1 MNTNQLIASDLLKIN
16 AVTLSPNEP
25 FTWASGIKAPIYTDN
40 RITISFPE
48 VRTHIADGLAELIRN
63 KFPEVKV
70 IGGVATAGIPHAAIV
85 SDKMDLPMIYVRS
98 KPKDHGRGKQMEGSI
113 DENAPIVLIDDLLST
128 GKSVLN
134 AAQALEKEGYNV
146 IGVVA
151 IFSYELPDSTKN
163 FKEASIEFDTLTNYS
178 TIIEQA
184 KAENSISDDELVV
197 LRKWRDDPW
206 NWIVTPLT

>member
-48 VRTHIADGLAELIRN
+48 VRTHIADGLSELIRN

-85 SDKMDLPMIYVRS
+85 ADNMDLPMIYVRS
-98 KPKDHGRGKQMEGSI
+98 KPKDHGRGKQMEGRI
-113 DENAPIVLIDDLLST
+113 NQQDPIVLIDDLLST

-134 AAQALEKEGYNV
+134 AAQALKNEGYNV

-163 FKEASIEFDTLTNYS
+163 FKEAGIEFDTLTNYS

-184 KAENSISDDELVV
+184 KAENSISDDELVA

-206 NWIVTPLT
+206 NWM

>member
-48 VRTHIADGLAELIRN
+48 VRTHIADGLAKLIRN

-85 SDKMDLPMIYVRS
+85 ADKMDLPMIYVRS

-134 AAQALEKEGYNV
+134 AAQALKNEGYNV
-146 IGVVA
+146 IGVMA

-163 FKEASIEFDTLTNYS
+163 FKEAGIEFDTLTNYS

-206 NWIVTPLT
+206 HWM

>member
-48 VRTHIADGLAELIRN
+48 VRTHIADGLSELIRN
-63 KFPEVKV
+63 KFPKVKV

-85 SDKMDLPMIYVRS
+85 ADKMDLPMIYVRS
-98 KPKDHGRGKQMEGSI
+98 KPKDHGRGKQMEGRI
-113 DENAPIVLIDDLLST
+113 NQQDPIVLIDDLLST

-134 AAQALEKEGYNV
+134 AAQALKNEGYNV

-163 FKEASIEFDTLTNYS
+163 FKEAGIEFDTLTNYS

-206 NWIVTPLT
+206 NWM

>member
-48 VRTHIADGLAELIRN
+48 VRTHIADGLSKLIRN

-85 SDKMDLPMIYVRS
+85 ADKMDLPMIYVRS
-98 KPKDHGRGKQMEGSI
+98 KPKDHGRGKQMEGRI
-113 DENAPIVLIDDLLST
+113 NQQDPIVLIDDLLST

-134 AAQALEKEGYNV
+134 AAQALKKEGYNV

-163 FKEASIEFDTLTNYS
+163 FAEAGIEFDTLTNYT

-206 NWIVTPLT
+206 NWM

>member
-48 VRTHIADGLAELIRN
+48 VRTHIADGLSELIRN
-63 KFPEVKV
+63 KFPEAKV

-85 SDKMDLPMIYVRS
+85 ADKMDLPMIYVRS
-98 KPKDHGRGKQMEGSI
+98 KPKDHGRGKQMEGRI
-113 DENAPIVLIDDLLST
+113 NQQDPIVLIDDLLST

-134 AAQALEKEGYNV
+134 AAQALKNEGYNV

-163 FKEASIEFDTLTNYS
+163 FKEAGIEFDTLTNYS

-206 NWIVTPLT
+206 NWM

>member
-48 VRTHIADGLAELIRN
+48 VRTHIADGLSKLIRN

-85 SDKMDLPMIYVRS
+85 ADKMDLPMIYVRS
-98 KPKDHGRGKQMEGSI
+98 KPKDHGRGKQMEGRI
-113 DENAPIVLIDDLLST
+113 NQQDPIILIDDLLST

-134 AAQALEKEGYNV
+134 AAQALKNEGYNV

-163 FKEASIEFDTLTNYS
+163 FKEAGIEFDTLTNYS

-206 NWIVTPLT
+206 NWM

>member
-63 KFPEVKV
+63 KFPEAKV

-85 SDKMDLPMIYVRS
+85 ADKMDLPMIYVRS

-134 AAQALEKEGYNV
+134 AAQALKNEGYNV

-151 IFSYELPDSTKN
+151 IFSYELSDSTKN
-163 FKEASIEFDTLTNYS
+163 FKEAGIEFDTLTNYS

-206 NWIVTPLT
+206 NWM

>member
-1 MNTNQLIASDLLKIN
+1 MNTNQLIASDILKIN

-25 FTWASGIKAPIYTDN
+25 FSWASGIKAPIYTDN

-63 KFPEVKV
+63 KFPEAKV

-85 SDKMDLPMIYVRS
+85 ADKMDLPMIYVRS

-113 DENAPIVLIDDLLST
+113 DDNAPIVLIDDLLST

-134 AAQALEKEGYNV
+134 AAQALKNEGYNV

-163 FKEASIEFDTLTNYS
+163 FKEAGIEFDTLTNYS

-206 NWIVTPLT
+206 NWM

>member
-40 RITISFPE
+40 RITISFTE
-48 VRTHIADGLAELIRN
+48 VRTHIEDGLAELIRN

-85 SDKMDLPMIYVRS
+85 ADKMNLPMIYVRS

-134 AAQALEKEGYNV
+134 AAQALKNEGYNV
-146 IGVVA
+146 VGVVA

-163 FKEASIEFDTLTNYS
+163 FKEAGIEFDTLTNYS

-197 LRKWRDDPW
+197 LRKWRDNPW
-206 NWIVTPLT
+206 NWM

>member
-48 VRTHIADGLAELIRN
+48 VRTHIADGLSELIRN

-70 IGGVATAGIPHAAIV
+70 IGGVATAGLPHAAIV
-85 SDKMDLPMIYVRS
+85 ADNMDLPMIYVRS
-98 KPKDHGRGKQMEGSI
+98 KPKDHGRGKQMEGRI
-113 DENAPIVLIDDLLST
+113 NQQDPIVLIDDLLST

-134 AAQALEKEGYNV
+134 AAQALKNEGYNV

-163 FKEASIEFDTLTNYS
+163 FKEAGIEFDTLTNYS

-206 NWIVTPLT
+206 NWM

>member
-48 VRTHIADGLAELIRN
+48 VRTHIADGLSELIRY

-85 SDKMDLPMIYVRS
+85 ADKMDLPMIYVRS
-98 KPKDHGRGKQMEGSI
+98 KPKDHGRGKQMEGRI
-113 DENAPIVLIDDLLST
+113 NQQDPIVLIDDLLST

-134 AAQALEKEGYNV
+134 AAQALKNEGYNV

-163 FKEASIEFDTLTNYS
+163 FKEAGIEFDTLTNYS

-206 NWIVTPLT
+206 NWM

>member
-25 FTWASGIKAPIYTDN
+25 FTWTSGIKAPIYTDN

-48 VRTHIADGLAELIRN
+48 VRNHIADGLSELIRY

-85 SDKMDLPMIYVRS
+85 ADKMDLPMIYVRS
-98 KPKDHGRGKQMEGSI
+98 KPKDHGRGKQMEGRI
-113 DENAPIVLIDDLLST
+113 NQQDPIVLIDDLLST

-134 AAQALEKEGYNV
+134 AAQALKNDGYNV

-163 FKEASIEFDTLTNYS
+163 FKEAGIEFDTLTNYS

-184 KAENSISDDELVV
+184 KEESSISDDELVV

-206 NWIVTPLT
+206 NWM

>member
-48 VRTHIADGLAELIRN
+48 VRTHIADGLSELIHN
-63 KFPEVKV
+63 KFPEAKV

-85 SDKMDLPMIYVRS
+85 ADKMNLPMIYVRS

-134 AAQALEKEGYNV
+134 AAQALKNEGYNV

-163 FKEASIEFDTLTNYS
+163 FKEAGIEFDTLTNYS

-184 KAENSISDDELVV
+184 KSENSISDDELVV

-206 NWIVTPLT
+206 NWM

>member
-85 SDKMDLPMIYVRS
+85 ADKMDLPMIYVRS

-113 DENAPIVLIDDLLST
+113 DDNAPIVLIDDLLST

-134 AAQALEKEGYNV
+134 AAQALKNEGYNV

-163 FKEASIEFDTLTNYS
+163 FKEAGIEFDTLTNYS

-206 NWIVTPLT
+206 NWM

>member
-48 VRTHIADGLAELIRN
+48 VRTHIEDGLAELIRN

-85 SDKMDLPMIYVRS
+85 ADKMDLPMIYVRS

-134 AAQALEKEGYNV
+134 AAQALKNEGYNV
-146 IGVVA
+146 VGVVA

-163 FKEASIEFDTLTNYS
+163 FKEAGIEFDTLTNYS

-206 NWIVTPLT
+206 NWM

>member
-85 SDKMDLPMIYVRS
+85 ADKMDLPMIYVRS

-134 AAQALEKEGYNV
+134 AAQALKNEGYNV

-163 FKEASIEFDTLTNYS
+163 FKEAGIEFDTLTNYS

-206 NWIVTPLT
+206 NWM

>member
-48 VRTHIADGLAELIRN
+48 VRTHIADGLSKLIRN

-85 SDKMDLPMIYVRS
+85 ADKMDLPMIYVRS
-98 KPKDHGRGKQMEGSI
+98 KPKDHGRGKQMEGRI
-113 DENAPIVLIDDLLST
+113 NQQDPIVLIDDLLST

-134 AAQALEKEGYNV
+134 AAQALKNEGYNV

-151 IFSYELPDSTKN
+151 IFSYELSDSTKN
-163 FKEASIEFDTLTNYS
+163 FKEAGIEFDTLTNYS

-206 NWIVTPLT
+206 NWM

>member
-48 VRTHIADGLAELIRN
+48 VRTHIADGLAKLIRN

-85 SDKMDLPMIYVRS
+85 ADKMDLPMIYVRS
-98 KPKDHGRGKQMEGSI
+98 NPKDHGRGKQMEGSI

-134 AAQALEKEGYNV
+134 AAQALKNEGYNV

-163 FKEASIEFDTLTNYS
+163 FKEAGIEFDTLTNYS

-206 NWIVTPLT
+206 NWM

>member
-48 VRTHIADGLAELIRN
+48 VRNHIADGLSELIRY

-85 SDKMDLPMIYVRS
+85 ADKMDLPMIYVRS
-98 KPKDHGRGKQMEGSI
+98 KPKDHGRGKQMEGRI
-113 DENAPIVLIDDLLST
+113 NQQDPIVLIDDLLST

-134 AAQALEKEGYNV
+134 AAQALKNDGYNV

-163 FKEASIEFDTLTNYS
+163 FKEAGIEFDTLTNYS

-184 KAENSISDDELVV
+184 KEESSISDDELVV

-206 NWIVTPLT
+206 NWM

>member
-48 VRTHIADGLAELIRN
+48 VRTHIADGLSELIRN

-85 SDKMDLPMIYVRS
+85 ADKMDLPMIYVRS
-98 KPKDHGRGKQMEGSI
+98 KPKDHGRGKQMEGRI
-113 DENAPIVLIDDLLST
+113 NQQDPIVLIDDLLST

-134 AAQALEKEGYNV
+134 AAQALKKEGYNV

-163 FKEASIEFDTLTNYS
+163 FAEAGIEFDTLTNYT

-206 NWIVTPLT
+206 NWM

>member
-48 VRTHIADGLAELIRN
+48 VRTHIADGLSELIRN

-85 SDKMDLPMIYVRS
+85 ADKMDLPMIYVRS
-98 KPKDHGRGKQMEGSI
+98 KPKDHGRGKQMEGRI
-113 DENAPIVLIDDLLST
+113 NQQDPIVLIDDLLST

-134 AAQALEKEGYNV
+134 AAQALKNEGYNV

-163 FKEASIEFDTLTNYS
+163 FKEAGIEFDTLTNYS

-197 LRKWRDDPW
+197 LRKWRDNPW
-206 NWIVTPLT
+206 NWI

>member
-85 SDKMDLPMIYVRS
+85 ADKMDLPMIYVRS

-113 DENAPIVLIDDLLST
+113 DKKAPIVLIDDLLST

-134 AAQALEKEGYNV
+134 AAQALKNEGYNV

-151 IFSYELPDSTKN
+151 IFSYELTDSTKN
-163 FKEASIEFDTLTNYS
+163 FKEAGIEFDTLTNYS

-184 KAENSISDDELVV
+184 KAENSISDNELVV

-206 NWIVTPLT
+206 NWM

>member
-63 KFPEVKV
+63 KFPEAKV

-85 SDKMDLPMIYVRS
+85 ADKMDLPMIYVRS

-113 DENAPIVLIDDLLST
+113 DDNAPIVLIDDLLST

-134 AAQALEKEGYNV
+134 AAQALKNEGYNV

-163 FKEASIEFDTLTNYS
+163 FKEAGIEFDTLTNYS

-184 KAENSISDDELVV
+184 KAENSISDNELVV

-206 NWIVTPLT
+206 NWM

>member
-85 SDKMDLPMIYVRS
+85 ADKMDLPMIYVRS

-134 AAQALEKEGYNV
+134 AAQALKNEGYNV
-146 IGVVA
+146 IGIVA

-163 FKEASIEFDTLTNYS
+163 FKEAGIEFDTLTNYS

-206 NWIVTPLT
+206 NWM

>member
-63 KFPEVKV
+63 KFPEAKV

-85 SDKMDLPMIYVRS
+85 ADKMDLPMIYVRS

-113 DENAPIVLIDDLLST
+113 DDNAPIVLIDDLLST

-134 AAQALEKEGYNV
+134 AAQALKNEGYNV

-163 FKEASIEFDTLTNYS
+163 FKEAGIEFDTLTNYS

-206 NWIVTPLT
+206 NWM

>member
-25 FTWASGIKAPIYTDN
+25 FTWASGIKAPNYTDN

-63 KFPEVKV
+63 KFPEAKV

-85 SDKMDLPMIYVRS
+85 ADKMDLPMIYVRS

-134 AAQALEKEGYNV
+134 AAQALKNEGYNV

-163 FKEASIEFDTLTNYS
+163 FKEAGIEFDTLTNYS

-184 KAENSISDDELVV
+184 KEEDSISYDELTV

-206 NWIVTPLT
+206 NWM

>member
-48 VRTHIADGLAELIRN
+48 VRTHIADGLSELIRN

-85 SDKMDLPMIYVRS
+85 ADKMDLPMIYVRS
-98 KPKDHGRGKQMEGSI
+98 KPKDHGRGKQMEGRI
-113 DENAPIVLIDDLLST
+113 NQQDPIVLIDDLLST

-134 AAQALEKEGYNV
+134 AAQALKNEGYNV

-163 FKEASIEFDTLTNYS
+163 FKEAGIEFDTLTNYS

-206 NWIVTPLT
+206 NWM

>member
-1 MNTNQLIASDLLKIN
+1 MNTQQQIASDLLKIN
-16 AVTLSPNEP
+16 AVTLAPNDP

-40 RITISFPE
+40 RITISFTD
-48 VRTHIADGLAELIRN
+48 VRNHIEAGLAELIQN
-63 KFPEVKV
+63 KFPEVDV

-85 SDKMDLPMIYVRS
+85 ADKMDLPMIYVRS

-113 DENAPIVLIDDLLST
+113 DKKQSIVLIDDLLST

-134 AAQALEKEGYNV
+134 AAKALTDDGYNV

-151 IFSYELPDSTKN
+151 IFSYELPDSRQN
-163 FKEASIEFDTLTNYS
+163 FAEAGIDFATLTNYS

-184 KAENSISDDELVV
+184 QSEGSISETDLAT
-197 LRKWRDDPW
+197 LRQWRDDPW
-206 NWIVTPLT
+206 NWGK

>member
-48 VRTHIADGLAELIRN
+48 VRTHIADGLSELIRN

-85 SDKMDLPMIYVRS
+85 ADKMDLPMIYVRS
-98 KPKDHGRGKQMEGSI
+98 KPKDHGRGKQMEGRI
-113 DENAPIVLIDDLLST
+113 NQQDPIVLIDDLLST

-134 AAQALEKEGYNV
+134 AAQALKNEGYNV

-163 FKEASIEFDTLTNYS
+163 FKESGIEFDTLTNYS

-206 NWIVTPLT
+206 NWM

>member
-134 AAQALEKEGYNV
+134 AAQALKKEGYNV

-163 FKEASIEFDTLTNYS
+163 FKEDGIEFDTLTNYS

-184 KAENSISDDELVV
+184 KAENSISDSELVV

-206 NWIVTPLT
+206 NWM

>member
-16 AVTLSPNEP
+16 AVTLSPKEP

-85 SDKMDLPMIYVRS
+85 ADKMDLPMIYVRS

-134 AAQALEKEGYNV
+134 AAQALKNEGYNV

-163 FKEASIEFDTLTNYS
+163 FKEAGIEFDTLTNYS

-206 NWIVTPLT
+206 NWM

>member
-40 RITISFPE
+40 RITISFSE

-85 SDKMDLPMIYVRS
+85 ADKMDLPMIYVRS
-98 KPKDHGRGKQMEGSI
+98 KPKDHGRGKQMEGRI
-113 DENAPIVLIDDLLST
+113 DQQDSIVLIDDLLST

-134 AAQALEKEGYNV
+134 AAQALKKEGYNV

-163 FKEASIEFDTLTNYS
+163 FAEAGISFDTLTNYS

-184 KAENSISDDELVV
+184 KAENSISNDELVV

-206 NWIVTPLT
+206 NWM

>member
-48 VRTHIADGLAELIRN
+48 VRTHIADGLSELIRN

-70 IGGVATAGIPHAAIV
+70 IGGVATAGISHAAIV
-85 SDKMDLPMIYVRS
+85 ADKMDLPMIYVRS
-98 KPKDHGRGKQMEGSI
+98 KPKDHGRGKQMEGRI
-113 DENAPIVLIDDLLST
+113 NQQDPIVLIDDLLST

-134 AAQALEKEGYNV
+134 AAQALKNEGYNV

-151 IFSYELPDSTKN
+151 IFSYELTDSTNN
-163 FKEASIEFDTLTNYS
+163 FKEAGIEFDTLTNYT

-206 NWIVTPLT
+206 KWM

>member
-40 RITISFPE
+40 RITISFTE
-48 VRTHIADGLAELIRN
+48 VRTHIEDGLAELIRN

-85 SDKMDLPMIYVRS
+85 ADKMNLPMIYVRS

-134 AAQALEKEGYNV
+134 AAQALKNEGYNV

-163 FKEASIEFDTLTNYS
+163 FKEAGIEFDTLTNYS

-206 NWIVTPLT
+206 NWM

>member
-134 AAQALEKEGYNV
+134 AAQALKKEGYNV

-206 NWIVTPLT
+206 NWM

>member
-1 MNTNQLIASDLLKIN
+1 MNTNQLIASNLLKIN

-63 KFPEVKV
+63 KFPDAKV

-85 SDKMDLPMIYVRS
+85 ADKMDLPMIYVRS

-128 GKSVLN
+128 GKSVLK
-134 AAQALEKEGYNV
+134 AAQALKNEGYNV

-163 FKEASIEFDTLTNYS
+163 FKEAGIEFNTLTNYS

-184 KAENSISDDELVV
+184 KEEDSISYDELTV

-206 NWIVTPLT
+206 NWI